1 MYNKNPF
8 KQYENGIENVR
19 NVHKMLKMIL
29 LIYYEKFERDS
40 FENLCEINTLC
51 ALREAAACNKFY
63 SLSVRLGFSLHHAY

>member
-1 MYNKNPF
+1 
-8 KQYENGIENVR
+8 
-19 NVHKMLKMIL
+19 MIL

-63 SLSVRLGFSLHHAY
+63 SLSVRLGFSLHHAYWFI